1 MKTILYMAITINGFV
16 AGENDDTSWVSKES
30 WESYLKTIKSMDAVI
45 IGRNT
50 YDIMPQD
57 EFQPNCIYVV
67 LTHNAPEKAKVT
79 NIIFTDKS
87 PQAILDLLN
96 EKDCRK
102 VCVSGGGQ
110 VNAQFLEGNLINEI
124 YVDIEPQIL
133 GRGIPL
139 FARNDISQKL
149 RLLEVNRLSE
159 NTIQLHYTV
168 ERI

>member
-50 YDIMPQD
+50 YEIMPQD
-57 EFQPNCIYVV
+57 EFQQNCIYVV
-67 LTHNAPEKAKVT
+67 LTHNAPEKTKVS
-79 NIIFTDKS
+79 NVIFTDKS
-87 PQAILDLLN
+87 PKAIFDLLN
-96 EKDCRK
+96 EKDCQR

-110 VNAQFLEGNLINEI
+110 TNAQFLKENLIDEI
-124 YVDIEPQIL
+124 CVDVESYIL

-139 FARNDISQKL
+139 FKQNDINQRLKL
-149 RLLEVNRLSE
+149 LDVNKLSD
-159 NTIQLHYTV
+159 NTIQLHY
-168 ERI
+168 EIQRI